1 MTTTTR
7 HSYGTSREVALD
19 FPAAVSRA
27 KALLAEHGFGILCEI
42 DVAATLRAKA
52 GVDIGDYVI
61 LGACK
66 PDSARIALAADP
78 DVGLLLPCNVIVRR
92 AAGHTTVGV
101 VDADAML
108 AFTGHHELAPI
119 AADVNSR
126 LTAILEAFG
135 PTAAV

>member
-1 MTTTTR
+1 MISTR
-7 HSYGTSREVALD
+7 HSYGTSREVELD
-19 FPAAVSRA
+19 FLTAVAQAR
-27 KALLAEHGFGILCEI
+27 ALLAEHGFGILCEI
-42 DVAATLRAKA
+42 DIAATLRAKA
-52 GVDIGDYVI
+52 GVDLGDYVI

-108 AFTGHHELAPI
+108 AFTGHQELGPV
-119 AADVNSR
+119 AADVNAR
-126 LTAILEAFG
+126 LTAVLEAFG
-135 PTAAV
+135 PAAG

>member
-1 MTTTTR
+1 MISTR
-7 HSYGTSREVALD
+7 HSYGTSREVELD
-19 FPAAVSRA
+19 FLTAVARA
-27 KALLAEHGFGILCEI
+27 RALLAEHGFGILCEI
-42 DVAATLRAKA
+42 DIAATLRAKA
-52 GVDIGDYVI
+52 GVDLGDYVI

-108 AFTGHHELAPI
+108 AFTGHQELGPV
-119 AADVNSR
+119 AADVNAR
-126 LTAILEAFG
+126 LTAVLEAFG
-135 PTAAV
+135 PAAG